1 MIDSINQNNNSNNN
15 INLIQQSSNNEADKL
30 LLNQRIIKTPNLKK
44 FSDLNQNDGSNEKI
58 EKNKNM
64 LILTTN
70 NFNKILTVSS
80 SNNSLVK
87 LPILS
92 NSFRKIIDEGNIKKT
107 SINTNEKVI
116 IKEENIENKK
126 NSNKIEE
133 NNNSANDLIDL
144 NKMKLLR
151 KKYYMRNV
159 EYLQKISNKVNSIKL
174 KKKFMINVDNA
185 MERFEKLKKLYYIK
199 NNMSFEER
207 KKSIPKIENK
217 NKIYYYKIEK
227 GNNKQTILDCFKY
240 RKNWE
245 DSSIKNLKDN
255 ELNLIWVPLSKTIN
269 YELFSSSNNN
279 ENMIM
284 TNHFEHHSQ
293 ISNKLKLFIN
303 LIEYCEKFNL
313 EIFSFVPLTILIE
326 YESEKFLRQLNSF
339 NFIFRNIEKYLCD
352 IKNVKSMK
360 KKYLNYFYIINRNDC
375 KLGLKTP
382 LFIPN
387 THYNGH
393 NLWLL
398 KAVNLNRGRCIK
410 IIDSTKACEDIIKN
424 FYNGIFKNVK
434 ESENNNEE
442 ETSSNNLKKI
452 IFKLPKIKK
461 SHFLVNNLAR
471 KIDYYSILNKMKEKE
486 KNKKYQSNQ
495 IILQKYIEQPL
506 LYNKRKFDIRI
517 WVLIT
522 NNLELYVFKEGHLK
536 ATSINYDIES
546 KNCYVHLTNYSVQK
560 YNENFSKFEYGN
572 EISFD
577 QFEENLKTDYNL
589 DLKVRDVIM
598 NKIKNIIK
606 ITFNAVKDKIN
617 DNNKKGCFEI
627 FGYDF
632 MLDKDLNPFLIEV
645 NTNPGLEI
653 SSPLISKLVPRM
665 IDDAFRL
672 TIDKIFG
679 INYTEDVFENGKFK
693 SPFHVDGYSDE
704 EILYDKIDI
713 NNNEKII

>member
-1 MIDSINQNNNSNNN
+1 MIDTNNQNNNNDTNIEQESNKF
-15 INLIQQSSNNEADKL
+15 IDKV
-30 LLNQRIIKTPNLKK
+30 LLNQRTIKTPNLKNI
-44 FSDLNQNDGSNEKI
+44 SDINNKNILIDKI

-80 SNNSLVK
+80 SNSSIVK

-92 NSFRKIIDEGNIKKT
+92 NSFRKIDESNEKKT
-107 SINTNEKVI
+107 FINNNEKVT
-116 IKEENIENKK
+116 IKEENEENKK
-126 NSNKIEE
+126 NINKNEE
-133 NNNSANDLIDL
+133 NNKNNSNELIDL
-144 NKMKLLR
+144 NKIKLLR

-159 EYLQKISNKVNSIKL
+159 EYLQKISNKVSSMKL
-174 KKKFMINVDNA
+174 KKKYIINVDNA

-199 NNMSFEER
+199 NNMSFEEK
-207 KKSIPKIENK
+207 KKSIPKIEIK

-245 DSSIKNLKDN
+245 DSSLKNLKDN

-269 YELFSSSNNN
+269 YELFSNENN
-279 ENMIM
+279 EKMIM

-303 LIEYCEKFNL
+303 LMEYCEKFNL
-313 EIFSFVPLTILIE
+313 ELFSFVPLTILIE

-339 NFIFRNIEKYLCD
+339 NFIFRNIEKYICD
-352 IKNVKSMK
+352 IKNIKSMK
-360 KKYLNYFYIINRNDC
+360 KKYKNYFYIINRNDC
-375 KLGLKTP
+375 KLGIKTSF
-382 LFIPN
+382 FIPN

-424 FYNGIFKNVK
+424 FYNGIFKNIK

-442 ETSSNNLKKI
+442 DTSTDYLKKV
-452 IFKLPKIKK
+452 IFKFPKIKK
-461 SHFLVNNLAR
+461 SQFFTNNLAR
-471 KIDYYSILNKMKEKE
+471 KIDYYSILNKLKEKE
-486 KNKKYQSNQ
+486 KNKKYQSNK

-506 LYNKRKFDIRI
+506 LYDKRKFDIRI

-577 QFEENLKTDYNL
+577 QFEENLKSDYNL
-589 DLKVRDVIM
+589 DIKVRDVIM

-632 MLDKDLNPFLIEV
+632 MIDKDLNPFLIEV

-679 INYTEDVFENGKFK
+679 KNYTEDVFENGKFK

-704 EILYDKIDI
+704 EILYEKIDI

>member
-1 MIDSINQNNNSNNN
+1 
-15 INLIQQSSNNEADKL
+15 
-30 LLNQRIIKTPNLKK
+30 
-44 FSDLNQNDGSNEKI
+44 
-58 EKNKNM
+58 
-64 LILTTN
+64 
-70 NFNKILTVSS
+70 
-80 SNNSLVK
+80 
-87 LPILS
+87 
-92 NSFRKIIDEGNIKKT
+92 
-107 SINTNEKVI
+107 
-116 IKEENIENKK
+116 
-126 NSNKIEE
+126 
-133 NNNSANDLIDL
+133 
-144 NKMKLLR
+144 
-151 KKYYMRNV
+151 
-159 EYLQKISNKVNSIKL
+159 
-174 KKKFMINVDNA
+174 
-185 MERFEKLKKLYYIK
+185 
-199 NNMSFEER
+199 
-207 KKSIPKIENK
+207 
-217 NKIYYYKIEK
+217 
-227 GNNKQTILDCFKY
+227 
-240 RKNWE
+240 
-245 DSSIKNLKDN
+245 
-255 ELNLIWVPLSKTIN
+255 
-269 YELFSSSNNN
+269 
-279 ENMIM
+279 
-284 TNHFEHHSQ
+284 
-293 ISNKLKLFIN
+293 
-303 LIEYCEKFNL
+303 
-313 EIFSFVPLTILIE
+313 
-326 YESEKFLRQLNSF
+326 
-339 NFIFRNIEKYLCD
+339 
-352 IKNVKSMK
+352 
-360 KKYLNYFYIINRNDC
+360 
-375 KLGLKTP
+375 
-382 LFIPN
+382 
-387 THYNGH
+387 
-393 NLWLL
+393 
-398 KAVNLNRGRCIK
+398 
-410 IIDSTKACEDIIKN
+410 
-424 FYNGIFKNVK
+424 
-434 ESENNNEE
+434 
-442 ETSSNNLKKI
+442 
-452 IFKLPKIKK
+452 
-461 SHFLVNNLAR
+461 
-471 KIDYYSILNKMKEKE
+471 MKEKE
-486 KNKKYQSNQ
+486 KDKKYQSNQ

-679 INYTEDVFENGKFK
+679 INYTEDVYENGKFK